1 MPVIGTVCEL
11 SESPG
16 RVDRRAPIFGENT
29 QEVLSEMLGMS
40 DAQIA
45 ELESKNVIHRY
56 HGDLK

>member
-16 RVDRRAPIFGENT
+16 FVDRRAPIFGENT
-29 QEVLSEMLGMS
+29 AQVLSEMLGLPDS
-40 DAQIA
+40 EIA
-45 ELESKNVIHRY
+45 ALEQQQVIHCY